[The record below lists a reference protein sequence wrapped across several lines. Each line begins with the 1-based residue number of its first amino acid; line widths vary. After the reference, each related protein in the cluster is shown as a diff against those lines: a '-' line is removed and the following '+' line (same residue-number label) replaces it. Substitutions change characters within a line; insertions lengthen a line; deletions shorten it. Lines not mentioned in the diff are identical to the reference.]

1 MSMRSL
7 AFAAGLALTG
17 ALGLGGVAL
26 ADDHSNHVSSSC
38 FFVRDWQGWKS
49 PSPNVIYLRVGV
61 SQVYRLDLSVG
72 SNQLQYGD
80 VHLFSR
86 IWDTSW
92 ICSPLDLD
100 LQVADDHGTFREPL
114 IVKSITRL
122 TPEEIA
128 AIPPKF
134 RP

>member
-1 MSMRSL
+1 MSVRSL
-7 AFAAGLALTG
+7 AFAASLALIG
-17 ALGLGGVAL
+17 AAGISGAAVAE
-26 ADDHSNHVSSSC
+26 DHNTHASSC

-86 IWDTSW
+86 IWDSSW

-100 LQVADDHGTFREPL
+100 LQVADNHGTFREPL
-114 IVKSITRL
+114 IVKSITKL
-122 TPEEIA
+122 TPDEIA

>member
-1 MSMRSL
+1 MRSL
-7 AFAAGLALTG
+7 ALAASLALAG
-17 ALGLGGVAL
+17 AVGFSGAAVAE
-26 ADDHSNHVSSSC
+26 DHGHGSSC
-38 FFVRDWQGWKS
+38 FFVRDWNGWKS

-61 SQVYRLDLSVG
+61 SQIYRLDLSVG

-100 LQVADDHGTFREPL
+100 LQVADNHGTFREPL
-114 IVKSITRL
+114 IVKSITKL